1 MSYADRKI
9 NIYIY
14 IYIYMINSDNKTKNF
29 MNYLITGVGKLEN
42 VSFSKQR
49 YK

>member
-9 NIYIY
+9 NIY

-42 VSFSKQR
+42 VSFSKQI